1 MMERKEK
8 EMKMCFFFP
17 QWRLVLII
25 FGFGF
30 LGLPCWVGP
39 LYKMKRR
46 SNFCCECVNDRVLL
60 YIE

>member
-8 EMKMCFFFP
+8 EMKMCFFP
-17 QWRLVLII
+17 LWRLVLII
-25 FGFGF
+25 FGFVF

-46 SNFCCECVNDRVLL
+46 SNFCCECVSDRVLL